1 MESDETLYRRVREG
15 DMAAFDALYDRYQDR
30 LFGFLLRTLRSRE
43 DAEDVFHDA
52 FLSAL
57 RSPEVSFD
65 TGSFR
70 SWLFRIAR
78 NRCKNRHRSEQRG
91 ARALGVIDA
100 IGPTE
105 AAPSAESELQ
115 ERQLLSALD
124 GAVGR
129 LPPAL
134 SEIYHLRSS
143 GLSYEEMADVL
154 AIPLGTLKSRM
165 NQMVSILREEVKP
178 WTA

>member
-15 DMAAFDALYDRYQDR
+15 DMAAFDVLYGRYQER
-30 LFGFLLRTLRSRE
+30 LFGFLLRTLRSRA

-52 FLSAL
+52 FLSTL
-57 RSPEVSFD
+57 KSPEVTFEA
-65 TGSFR
+65 GSFR

-91 ARALGVIDA
+91 ARAVSA
-100 IGPTE
+100 IAEPE
-105 AAPSAESELQ
+105 PPPSAETELQ
-115 ERQLLSALD
+115 ERQLFSALD

-143 GLSYEEMADVL
+143 GLSYEEMAEVL